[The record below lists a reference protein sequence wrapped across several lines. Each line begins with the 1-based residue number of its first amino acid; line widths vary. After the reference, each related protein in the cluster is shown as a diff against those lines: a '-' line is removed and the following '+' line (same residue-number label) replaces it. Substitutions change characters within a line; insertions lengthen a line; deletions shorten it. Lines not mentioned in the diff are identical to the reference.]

1 MHSDIVCCG
10 RYWPSTLPQKSQ
22 KVFVE
27 HSSIFY
33 ALFQERL
40 DAQELNTEVS
50 GGSSFIQL
58 FAENV
63 SSFIQLFAEN
73 VS

>member
-1 MHSDIVCCG
+1 M
-10 RYWPSTLPQKSQ
+10 
-22 KVFVE
+22 
-27 HSSIFY
+27 
-33 ALFQERL
+33 
-40 DAQELNTEVS
+40 DAQELNAEVS